1 MEIALNRS
9 QSTVDQEQ
17 HQTGLSDEQL
27 LEELRLTQQN
37 LRRVEQLFNLT
48 SDEDLTE
55 SFIYESNALSSRYRF
70 LLHMARERGLT
81 LPRRPPL
88 YRKSGIRNTR

>member
-27 LEELRLTQQN
+27 LEEIDALYQDFSGATCLGGRIAEQQQRKRT
-37 LRRVEQLFNLT
+37 LEQLINGCFR
-48 SDEDLTE
+48 
-55 SFIYESNALSSRYRF
+55 NADDQS
-70 LLHMARERGLT
+70 
-81 LPRRPPL
+81 
-88 YRKSGIRNTR
+88 KSAEAV